1 MDYIKVA
8 RLPVEIPRLGGRADR
23 PPAGDHQGGA
33 RPRGSDQGGRRL
45 CAVGPVRASAAAH
58 GRLGDV
64 LRRTSGRFLAAL
76 TRRRGRRRLWP
87 DGGIRPD
94 TDRIDD
100 DYPAT
105 GHGQAVALC
114 DNDGEAEVVGVEPI
128 HCRERQPGAAGSRG
142 SRGRSVPLPDSQCT
156 HIGYAGF
163 RSRFRHLSCQ
173 GESHPRGVFVLREL
187 RFLEPLVQQ
196 VVEHDGCRV
205 GRLISREDGWR

>member
-1 MDYIKVA
+1 MTCRVLLAVA
-8 RLPVEIPRLGGRADR
+8 RLPVLVPGLGCRADR
-23 PPAGDHQGGA
+23 PSAGGHRGGA
-33 RPRGSDQGGRRL
+33 GARGPEQGRSGLR
-45 CAVGPVRASAAAH
+45 AVGPVRAAAAAH

-100 DYPAT
+100 DYPAS

-114 DNDGEAEVVGVEPI
+114 DNDGEAEVVGDEPI
-128 HCRERQPGAAGSRG
+128 HCRERRPGAAGSRG

-156 HIGYAGF
+156 HIGYAG
-163 RSRFRHLSCQ
+163 SRRTTDVMSQC
-173 GESHPRGVFVLREL
+173 S
-187 RFLEPLVQQ
+187 
-196 VVEHDGCRV
+196 
-205 GRLISREDGWR
+205 